1 MLFVHS
7 PEEAQRAKRRDFLI
21 HFILFYFYS
30 HSSLYLEEMITN
42 ISNVESFLQILHCG
56 LLNYCYRF
64 NPLMPYFSFT
74 RDVVILD
81 RSPLAGL

>member
-30 HSSLYLEEMITN
+30 HSWEYVTLKYYSHVLGECRSMI
-42 ISNVESFLQILHCG
+42 
-56 LLNYCYRF
+56 
-64 NPLMPYFSFT
+64 LM
-74 RDVVILD
+74 
-81 RSPLAGL
+81 